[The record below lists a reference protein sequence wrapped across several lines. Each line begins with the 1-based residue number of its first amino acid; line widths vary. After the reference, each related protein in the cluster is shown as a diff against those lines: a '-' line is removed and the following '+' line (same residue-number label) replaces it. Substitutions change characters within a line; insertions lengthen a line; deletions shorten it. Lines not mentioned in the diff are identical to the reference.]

1 MKACAK
7 RAKAKFTWA
16 FTASAAKVQAHEV
29 GLKMTEESLLTKNS
43 PSKLGGVPQGRGS
56 VRNFIEYSQQS
67 TDNRTQMKTI
77 GLDGLG
83 FSFLFLSK
91 TIGAWT
97 FPLSPFSFQFQ
108 LLFLR

>member
-29 GLKMTEESLLTKNS
+29 GLKMKACAKRAKAKFTWTIAVSAAKVQAHEVGLKWKDKSLLTKNS

-56 VRNFIEYSQQS
+56 VGGFV
-67 TDNRTQMKTI
+67 DNRV
-77 GLDGLG
+77 
-83 FSFLFLSK
+83 
-91 TIGAWT
+91 
-97 FPLSPFSFQFQ
+97 
-108 LLFLR
+108 